1 MFTQISWG
9 SYITAALVLSA
20 CYYLLIGYRYYR
32 NDLLQLISG
41 KKVTAN
47 QVMEAF
53 DMNNPLVESFSDAIE
68 AFMNAAGKNEL
79 DKNTILK
86 SLPILFK
93 KYPASNDTA
102 LRESVQNLII
112 NKCKSYCSIHL
123 SDEEL
128 SALWN

>member
-1 MFTQISWG
+1 MFTQVSWDK
-9 SYITAALVLSA
+9 YIIAVLLLSA
-20 CYYLLIGYRYYR
+20 VYYLFIGYRYYR
-32 NDLLQLISG
+32 GDLLQLISG

-47 QVMEAF
+47 HVMEAF
-53 DMNNPLVESFSDAIE
+53 DMNNPLMESFSDAIE
-68 AFMNAAGKNEL
+68 AFMYEAGKNKL
-79 DKNTILK
+79 DKKNIMQ
-86 SLPILFK
+86 SLPLLFK